1 MLNLSSSLKLIMNQS
16 MVQSVISKVLDAQLS
31 IHGISF
37 SEFMILYHLSN
48 STENKMRR
56 IDLANKT
63 GLTASGIT
71 RLIAPMEKIGLV
83 TKEANERDA
92 RVSFVRIAPTGKRIM
107 EESVIGLDSVSRDLL
122 AHLEE
127 PQIEAS
133 LKTLKLL
140 GGAID

>member
-37 SEFMILYHLSN
+37 SEFMILYHLSY

-71 RLIAPMEKIGLV
+71 RLIAPMVKIGLV

-92 RVSFVRIAPTGKRIM
+92 RVSFVKIAPTGERILK
-107 EESVIGLDSVSRDLL
+107 ESAVGLDSVALDLL
-122 AHLEE
+122 THLDQ

-133 LKTLKLL
+133 LKTLRLL